1 MDLKTTEDILNLIIS
16 NNTFTIVTK
25 EKLFKEMTKLNME
38 LHHEAQNNFYYSFL
52 GIIDDV
58 MSELAFSLL
67 PSSNIYFLS
76 MKSTGFF
83 SDSSAEKDKPF
94 RKWVTPNCHNNTP
107 SYYSYDYDLEL
118 SCYSYHKEGKLF
130 RANNG
135 IEDFRKKNE
144 KKIFS
149 YSETEKQINTQYI
162 IFKNNIIS
170 YGSFKLFG
178 KIVSLEEI
186 LNIIPRLKSFNE
198 HDFENIKQKLTSEE
212 ITALNLS
219 YN

>member
-1 MDLKTTEDILNLIIS
+1 MEFKTTEDILNLIIS
-16 NNTFTIVTK
+16 NNTFTIVGK
-25 EKLFKEMTKLNME
+25 EKLFKEMANLNME
-38 LHHEAQNNFYYSFL
+38 LHHESRNSFYYSFI
-52 GIIDDV
+52 GVIDNIV
-58 MSELAFSLL
+58 SELSFYSL
-67 PSSNIYFLS
+67 PSSNTYFLS
-76 MKSTGFF
+76 MRTTGFF

-94 RKWVTPNCHNNTP
+94 RKWVTPNCHDNTP

-149 YSETEKQINTQYI
+149 YSETEKYINTQYI
-162 IFKNNIIS
+162 VFKNNIIS
-170 YGSFKLFG
+170 YGSFNLFG
-178 KIVSLEEI
+178 KVVSLEEV
-186 LNIIPRLKSFNE
+186 LNIIPRLQSFDE
-198 HDFENIKQKLTSEE
+198 HDFENIKQKLTPEE

>member
-149 YSETEKQINTQYI
+149 YSETEKYINTQYI
-162 IFKNNIIS
+162 VFKNNIIS
-170 YGSFKLFG
+170 YGSFNLFG
-178 KIVSLEEI
+178 KVVSLEEV
-186 LNIIPRLKSFNE
+186 LNIIPRLQSFDE
-198 HDFENIKQKLTSEE
+198 HDFENIKQKLTPEE